1 WQMET
6 RARTCH
12 SERTEESA
20 SIVVLSPQ
28 KQIHRFARDDI
39 VRGFSAACWL
49 STHNFDGR
57 PSFQQMLGVGS
68 AAALETFV
76 TTNQIPR
83 SARNDSLK
91 AFTGHQAGGRR
102 VAQFNRLHRAY
113 LRSTR
118 TNY

>member
-1 WQMET
+1 MET
-6 RARTCH
+6 RARTSH

-57 PSFQQMLGVGS
+57 PSFQQMLGAGS

-76 TTNQIPR
+76 TKIRFLALLGMAASKLSRDTKQV
-83 SARNDSLK
+83 
-91 AFTGHQAGGRR
+91 AGG
-102 VAQFNRLHRAY
+102 
-113 LRSTR
+113 
-118 TNY
+118 